1 MEGRA
6 MMTDQKEGLGMVAR
20 VGKKEKQQS
29 LKVVSLLELEIPA
42 LTSLEDGS
50 SQARRPGQ

>member
-1 MEGRA
+1 
-6 MMTDQKEGLGMVAR
+6 MMTYLKVGVGMVAR

-42 LTSLEDGS
+42 LT
-50 SQARRPGQ
+50 

>member
-1 MEGRA
+1 
-6 MMTDQKEGLGMVAR
+6 MMTYLKVGLGMVAR